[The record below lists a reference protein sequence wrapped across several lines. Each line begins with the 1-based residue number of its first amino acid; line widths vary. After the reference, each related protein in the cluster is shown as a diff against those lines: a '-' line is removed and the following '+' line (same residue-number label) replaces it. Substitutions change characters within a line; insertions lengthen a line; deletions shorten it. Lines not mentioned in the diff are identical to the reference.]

1 MPTYFRKTIKLLP
14 WVTLN
19 LNKSGASLS
28 IGPRG
33 AKLNISKKGVYFN
46 SSIPGTGVYNKT
58 KVGASLLWAL
68 LTFIIVGVI
77 GYLLGVALQN
87 FTLFVGMLVLG
98 LACAIVAF
106 FVSKHFAKKEVVAV
120 DEDMEEEPAP
130 RKRSTGN
137 KTSSRK
143 TSSRG
148 SATKSTATKSARR
161 TDNAPA
167 KAYISE
173 VEQLVEE
180 MAEADTVKALNKAHA
195 EILDIMYTNIKPLG
209 VKVMGME
216 FDEAL
221 ATIEQEYATGL
232 KELTANEG

>member
-19 LNKSGASLS
+19 LNKSGASVS
-28 IGPRG
+28 IGPKG

-68 LTFIIVGVI
+68 VTFIVVGII
-77 GYLLGVALQN
+77 GYVLGIALQN
-87 FTLFVGMLVLG
+87 FSLFVGMLVLG

-106 FVSKHFAKKEVVAV
+106 FVSKRFAKKEVVDI
-120 DEDMEEEPAP
+120 DEEELDEEPAP
-130 RKRSTGN
+130 RRRSTSK
-137 KTSSRK
+137 KTTSRK
-143 TSSRG
+143 TSSRTTE
-148 SATKSTATKSARR
+148 SRTTKSARR
-161 TDNAPA
+161 ADNAPA